1 MTDFLKRVNL
11 ACEKIL
17 RTGFRV
23 SMRLSK
29 LTVFFLVCLWVA
41 FQPKM
46 VYWLCEFRPQK
57 FPGGTYDLNTVS
69 GTTAK
74 DVFFKTPD
82 GKQLHGWYFNVPDAP
97 RTLLVHHGQGGNI
110 TSYIQAISVFVKS
123 GCSVLVYDYE
133 GFGRSEGT
141 PSNPGVV
148 KDGEAAYDYARK
160 ELGLTPNEII
170 HCGISLGTGVAC
182 QVATTRKSAAVVLL
196 SPYTSLKNLAKE
208 LWPMLD
214 YYPSAMFPPDLKTT
228 EFVAKNKTVPLI
240 IVHGA
245 KDTMIPVHHSDEL
258 FAMANSPKHYL
269 RYENGGHC
277 DLPVRDAESLVKEF
291 LKEL

>member
-1 MTDFLKRVNL
+1 MADFLKRVNL

-17 RTGFRV
+17 RIGFRV
-23 SMRLSK
+23 SLRASR
-29 LTVFFLVCLWVA
+29 LTVFLFFCLWVA
-41 FQPKM
+41 FQPTV

-57 FPGGTYDLNTVS
+57 FPLGAYDTNTIS

-74 DVFFKTPD
+74 DVFFSAPN
-82 GKQLHGWYFNVPDAP
+82 GKKLHGWYFNVPKAQ
-97 RTLLVHHGQGGNI
+97 RTLLVHHGQGGNV
-110 TSYIQAISVFVKS
+110 TSYIDAISIFLKS

-141 PSNPGVV
+141 PTNPGVV

-214 YYPSAMFPPDLKTT
+214 YYPSSMFPPDLKTT

-245 KDTMIPVHHSDEL
+245 RDKMIPVHHSDEL
-258 FAMANSPKHYL
+258 YAMADSPKQYK
-269 RYENGGHC
+269 RYENRGHC
-277 DLPVRDAESLVKEF
+277 DLPADEAEGILKNF

>member
-1 MTDFLKRVNL
+1 
-11 ACEKIL
+11 
-17 RTGFRV
+17 
-23 SMRLSK
+23 MRLSK

-41 FQPKM
+41 FQPM
-46 VYWLCEFRPQK
+46 MLYGLLEFRPQK
-57 FPGGTYDLNTVS
+57 FPGGTYDVNTVS
-69 GTTAK
+69 GTRAK
-74 DVFFKTPD
+74 DVFFKASN
-82 GKQLHGWYFNVPDAP
+82 GKKLHGWYFNVPDAP

-110 TSYIQAISVFVKS
+110 TSYIQTIAVFVKS

-141 PSNPGVV
+141 PSNPGLVA
-148 KDGEAAYDYARK
+148 DGEAAYDYARK

-208 LWPMLD
+208 MWPMLD

-245 KDTMIPVHHSDEL
+245 KDKMIPVHHSDEL
-258 FAMANSPKHYL
+258 FAMANSPKQYL

-277 DLPVRDAESLVKEF
+277 DLPVRDAEDLVKKV